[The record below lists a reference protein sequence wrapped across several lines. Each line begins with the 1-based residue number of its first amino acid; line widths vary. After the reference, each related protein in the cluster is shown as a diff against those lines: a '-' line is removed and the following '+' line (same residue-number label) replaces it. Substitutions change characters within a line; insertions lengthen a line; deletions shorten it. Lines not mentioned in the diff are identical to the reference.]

1 MDGFNLFCTMITENV
16 VNFIQSFGL
25 ILTLGVITHIKL
37 LAGVGIEQEQLS
49 FWHQQ
54 SINGSNGR

>member
-1 MDGFNLFCTMITENV
+1 MDGFNFFCAMITENAV
-16 VNFIQSFGL
+16 DFFQGFGL

-37 LAGVGIEQEQLS
+37 LAGVRIEQKQAS

-54 SINGSNGR
+54 TINGSNG